1 MALNEI
7 MESVLITPRTT
18 LHSRRCSRTSLAV
31 GHLHPNIF
39 MQLQDL
45 VPADKHGCRLANV
58 YNAMLARA
66 KEENDVFISIT
77 TFSKIVLII
86 GENILKPEKYNFS
99 YTKDPSF

>member
-7 MESVLITPRTT
+7 MESVLITPSTT

-45 VPADKHGCRLANV
+45 VPADKHDCRLANV
-58 YNAMLARA
+58 YKSTRCWREPKKKTRCL
-66 KEENDVFISIT
+66 
-77 TFSKIVLII
+77 
-86 GENILKPEKYNFS
+86 
-99 YTKDPSF
+99 